1 MAQSFTAKAE
11 GIDHMSAT
19 TSTSDHFD
27 YAMPYYD
34 DKKLSLRARA
44 ATILGLSLMLWAIIL
59 TPIFL
64 LLS

>member
-1 MAQSFTAKAE
+1 MTQGSAAKAE
-11 GIDHMSAT
+11 EIDQMSAT

-44 ATILGLSLMLWAIIL
+44 ATILGLSLMLWAMIL
-59 TPIFL
+59 TPILWL
-64 LLS
+64 LG

>member
-1 MAQSFTAKAE
+1 MAQGSTVEAE
-11 GIDHMSAT
+11 GADHMSAT

-34 DKKLSLRARA
+34 DKPLSFRARA
-44 ATILGLSLMLWAIIL
+44 ATILGLSLMLWAVIL